1 MFEKNKTHIKILHK
15 QSLKKIS
22 LAAVLS
28 VGAFVAY
35 AQTASAAN
43 LASVS
48 VSLDRMKAS
57 TATGGTVCATAAS
70 AGTVINVK
78 VTFPTG
84 FGVNTTAANWTTNVT
99 GIPSGTTQWPSITTA
114 SGVSGQTV
122 TFGSGSLTPGTQYC
136 FNFSGTNTLT
146 TSTSGASLV
155 GSVTT
160 STGSDLDTGQY
171 ALAVIADDQILVT
184 ATVNPSFTFAL
195 SGNTDTF
202 TTALSPTS
210 IVSTSGKT
218 ISISTNS
225 DSGWVAWVKSANAA
239 LASTSAS
246 TSIATIGSLNNAAQA
261 FTVGSNGYGLD
272 VTWTQHAAGATHGD
286 GTVSQSANYG
296 QEYDGTYTS
305 STNATAGTLSTIF
318 QPIAAS
324 DGTTDGDTVT
334 LTERATISAVT
345 PAASDYTD
353 TLTVIG
359 AGRF

>member
-1 MFEKNKTHIKILHK
+1 MQK

-22 LAAVLS
+22 FAAVLS

-99 GIPSGTTQWPSITTA
+99 GIPSGTTPWPSITTA

-171 ALAVIADDQILVT
+171 ALAVIADDQIVVS
-184 ATVNPSFTFAL
+184 ATVNPMFTFAL

-202 TTALSPTS
+202 SSALSSTAITS
-210 IVSTSGKT
+210 TAGKT
-218 ISISTNS
+218 VSISTNS
-225 DSGWVAWVKSANAA
+225 DSGWVAWVKDSNQGLLSA
-239 LASTSAS
+239 SAS
-246 TSIATIGSLNNAAQA
+246 TTIATSG
-261 FTVGSNGYGLD
+261 TVDNTPTVLSNGSNGYGLAVAITTD
-272 VTWTQHAAGATHGD
+272 SATGD
-286 GTVSQSANYG
+286 GTVTQASNYG
-296 QEYDGTYTS
+296 AEYAVGAGSQVGALSGT
-305 STNATAGTLSTIF
+305 F

-324 DGTTDGDTVT
+324 DGTTGGDVLT